1 LVFLRIVFLYHKIDH
16 GQIYFHDYQ
25 NYYVLSYDLRH
36 DQNHD
41 YGHTTYGRGKLDLMA
56 SEESIRNA
64 RLTCEANPA
73 DYDEGFFWRYAY
85 TIDDATHK
93 LTASGIQSN
102 PRRLW
107 KQFKRY
113 SSRPLGMAKLAKRAV
128 MSSRQKSEPKK
139 AIAGSEQ

>member
-1 LVFLRIVFLYHKIDH
+1 MAALGLSIHEGPLGQSDH
-16 GQIYFHDYQ
+16 TDGSRA
-25 NYYVLSYDLRH
+25 VLAVH
-36 DQNHD
+36 QNHD
-41 YGHTTYGRGKLDLMA
+41 YSHTAYGPTKEEMMA
-56 SEESIRNA
+56 SAECIRNA

-93 LTASGIQSN
+93 LTSSGIRTN

-113 SSRPLGMAKLAKRAV
+113 SSRPLGTARLAQRSLFHSASGK
-128 MSSRQKSEPKK
+128 QKDPIPGSTPK
-139 AIAGSEQ
+139 